1 MTVKRGAFRP
11 LIETNGMSPT
21 KAIKREMYIDTNYNN
36 IYFKDDNDVVH
47 TLGGSSGGGSSA
59 LPDIVSENVAR
70 AGTSTT
76 LFSWTPQRV
85 KQAIDSLTPTST
97 SQRSF
102 FTASFTDDNHFPIVN
117 NDDYNT
123 IIFNNAIKDNLGE
136 FNTNTGI
143 FTATKAGAYIFIIN
157 ITAVLTSSMNATPP
171 NNDTS
176 SPNTLVRVLKNNGSV
191 GMIANQGSGL
201 HQGTSPITLLDVGD
215 TVKCEIRYVGGFTGG
230 LESVFANSSFSGYM
244 IN

>member
-102 FTASFTDDNHFPIVN
+102 FTASFTANNHFPIVN

-123 IIFNNAIKDNLGE
+123 IIFNNVIFDNLGE
-136 FNTNTGI
+136 FNTTTGV
-143 FTATKAGAYIFIIN
+143 FTASQSGYYVFILNLIC
-157 ITAVLTSSMNATPP
+157 VLTSSIGSG
-171 NNDTS
+171 NNDTTS
-176 SPNTLVRVLKNNGSV
+176 SDTLVRILKNAGNLGVVTDSL
-191 GMIANQGSGL
+191 SGL
-201 HQGTSPITLLDVGD
+201 HQGTSPVVYLNAGD
-215 TVKCEIRYVGGFTGG
+215 TIKCEIRYIGSVLTA
-230 LESVFANSSFSGYM
+230 LESIFANSTFSGYR
-244 IN
+244 IA